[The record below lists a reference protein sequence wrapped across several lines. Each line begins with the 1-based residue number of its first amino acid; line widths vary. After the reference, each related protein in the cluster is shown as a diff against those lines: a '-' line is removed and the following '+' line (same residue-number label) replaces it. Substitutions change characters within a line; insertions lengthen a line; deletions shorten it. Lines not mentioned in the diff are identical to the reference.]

1 MFKLIACL
9 IAATITG
16 ILFIIY
22 EAIVAIPL
30 NVITYVRDKIIPAYK
45 EIFQNYKDGS

>member
-9 IAATITG
+9 IAATIGG
-16 ILFIIY
+16 IFFIIY

-30 NVITYVRDKIIPAYK
+30 NVLVYVCDKIIPAYK
-45 EIFQNYKDGS
+45 EIIQNYKDGS